1 MKTYFYLLLII
12 CLCGCSS
19 SPVNKGIL
27 EIDVTENH
35 PKIELTLDEIADVEY
50 IPLSSD
56 SNFLTAARMLVC
68 KDKYMLTRGGN
79 NEILIFSRQGKAMKE
94 FSYWGNG
101 PHEYNYIT
109 NLLADEKKQEIY
121 VHDCFL
127 RKFFVYDFN
136 GKFLREYPGGDARF
150 VYDFDDE
157 TFLVYNTETNRVD
170 PDLKPYFSLVSKK
183 DGAILKKIEVPFA
196 LDKRID
202 LAVTKDISGGS
213 FTYTSMHLP
222 LSRNADGFFLNEL
235 SSDTIYKFTFEQKLK
250 PYIVRKPSVASM
262 SQPVFLQCGIETS
275 KYIFMTR
282 VAINERNEQN
292 MFPET
297 NWVYN
302 KKDGSISE
310 YEIVN
315 KDFPD
320 NKMTLTSHHVNCSTN
335 PGYGMFRYRA
345 YELVEAYQEG
355 KLFGKLKDI
364 AATLDEEDN
373 DVIVVCKFK

>member
-79 NEILIFSRQGKAMKE
+79 N
-94 FSYWGNG
+94 
-101 PHEYNYIT
+101 
-109 NLLADEKKQEIY
+109 ADEKKQEIY

-235 SSDTIYKFTFEQKLK
+235 SSDTIYKFTFDQELK

-320 NKMTLTSHHVNCSTN
+320 NKMALTSHHVNCSTN
-335 PGYGMFRYRA
+335 PGYGMFRYRS

>member
-1 MKTYFYLLLII
+1 M
-12 CLCGCSS
+12 
-19 SPVNKGIL
+19 
-27 EIDVTENH
+27 
-35 PKIELTLDEIADVEY
+35 DEIADVEY

-170 PDLKPYFSLVSKK
+170 PDLKP
-183 DGAILKKIEVPFA
+183 
-196 LDKRID
+196 
-202 LAVTKDISGGS
+202 
-213 FTYTSMHLP
+213 
-222 LSRNADGFFLNEL
+222 
-235 SSDTIYKFTFEQKLK
+235 
-250 PYIVRKPSVASM
+250 
-262 SQPVFLQCGIETS
+262 
-275 KYIFMTR
+275 
-282 VAINERNEQN
+282 
-292 MFPET
+292 
-297 NWVYN
+297 
-302 KKDGSISE
+302 
-310 YEIVN
+310 
-315 KDFPD
+315 
-320 NKMTLTSHHVNCSTN
+320 
-335 PGYGMFRYRA
+335 
-345 YELVEAYQEG
+345 
-355 KLFGKLKDI
+355 
-364 AATLDEEDN
+364 
-373 DVIVVCKFK
+373 

>member
-1 MKTYFYLLLII
+1 MKTYFYLLLAI

-19 SPVNKGIL
+19 SPVNKEIL
-27 EIDVTENH
+27 EIDVTANH
-35 PKIELTLDEIADVEY
+35 SKIELNLDEIADVEY

-56 SNFLTAARMLVC
+56 SNFLTGKRMLIC
-68 KDKYMLTRGGN
+68 KDRYMLTYGEN
-79 NEILIFSRQGKAMKE
+79 DKILIFSRQGKAMKE
-94 FSYWGNG
+94 FSHWGNG

-127 RKFFVYDFN
+127 RKFFVYDLN

-235 SSDTIYKFTFEQKLK
+235 SSDTIYKFSFEQELK

-282 VAINERNEQN
+282 VAINERDKQN

-315 KDFPD
+315 KDFLD
-320 NKMTLTSHHVNCSTN
+320 SKMALTSHHVNCSTK
-335 PGYGMFRYRA
+335 PGYGMFRYRS
-345 YELVEAYQEG
+345 YELVEAYQEW